1 MKVVV
6 IAGTRPEAIK
16 VAPIVLELRKRHEIE
31 VLLCNSGQHK
41 QMIESLYNRI
51 TLYHYTTYETI
62 EKIITGKS
70 IKLSHITEMNDS
82 DEGTA
87 LYKYSMS
94 LLEEAEKNGTKKLE
108 NNERKILEKDF
119 IDFTSKIFSFSFS
132 ALEDDAAQWERYG
145 IKKGI
150 NDTNEHCGVRIGIPM
165 LKLMKLIEKI
175 EKEFDLIVIAPILYV
190 PNYEITNSM
199 LDILTRFA
207 MYRTKINSDYITKY
221 ISQYSAEIKHT
232 SFKTEYEIRL
242 LIASSSPNFVKINGS
257 ILLELEKFDFNNLF
271 SSIMY
276 GPEFAPELKFKM
288 RQLLLKNKIKI
299 KPEDSKCSL
308 RSVY

>member
-1 MKVVV
+1 MPDEYISQK
-6 IAGTRPEAIK
+6 
-16 VAPIVLELRKRHEIE
+16 
-31 VLLCNSGQHK
+31 HK
-41 QMIESLYNRI
+41 QMIESLYNKI
-51 TLYHYTTYETI
+51 TLYHYTTYETM

-70 IKLSHITEMNDS
+70 IKLSHITGMNDS

-87 LYKYSMS
+87 LFKYAMS
-94 LLEEAEKNGTKKLE
+94 LLEKTKKGTKILE
-108 NNERKILEKDF
+108 NDGKKILEKNF
-119 IDFTSKIFSFSFS
+119 IDFSSKIFSFSFS

-165 LKLMKLIEKI
+165 LKLMKLIKKI
-175 EKEFDLIVIAPILYV
+175 EEEFDLIVIAPILYV

-199 LDILTRFA
+199 LDILSRFA
-207 MYRTKINSDYITKY
+207 MYRAKINRDCNITKY
-221 ISQYSAEIKHT
+221 ISQYSAEVKHT

-257 ILLELEKFDFNNLF
+257 ILLELEEFDFNNLF